1 MSTNQKAERRRPSRG
16 TRRLGYGISIGVQ
29 VALLIVVNNLGEW
42 DILPFI
48 TEEFNEL
55 VPYVNVSLVASIVV
69 NAVYFAFD
77 PRWFKSLG
85 QAILNVISLVVI
97 VQTYRIFPFDFSDS
111 GFNWTA
117 GTRICLLALM
127 VLIGIGIIGE
137 FVKMFQA
144 VATSGS
150 THRHPPPTAV

>member
-16 TRRLGYGISIGVQ
+16 TRRLGYGISVGVQ
-29 VALLIVVNNLGEW
+29 IALLIVVNNLVEW

-48 TEEFNEL
+48 TEEFNDL
-55 VPYVNVSLVASIVV
+55 VPYINVSLVASIVV

-85 QAILNVISLVVI
+85 QAILNTISLVVI
-97 VQTYRIFPFDFSDS
+97 VQTYRIFPFDFSGS
-111 GFNWTA
+111 SFNWTA
-117 GTRICLLALM
+117 VTRVCLVVLM

-144 VATSGS
+144 GARSGS

>member
-1 MSTNQKAERRRPSRG
+1 MSANQKAERRRPSRG

-29 VALLIVVNNLGEW
+29 VALLIVVNNLVEW

-48 TEEFNEL
+48 TEEFNDL
-55 VPYVNVSLVASIVV
+55 VPYINVSLVASIVV

-97 VQTYRIFPFDFSDS
+97 VQTYRIFPFDFSGS
-111 GFNWTA
+111 SFNWTA
-117 GTRICLLALM
+117 VTRICLLALM
-127 VLIGIGIIGE
+127 VLIGIGVIGE
-137 FVKMFQA
+137 VVKMFQA
-144 VATSGS
+144 VATSGT
-150 THRHPPPTAV
+150 THRQPPPTAV

>member
-29 VALLIVVNNLGEW
+29 VALLIVVNNLVEW

-48 TEEFNEL
+48 TEEFNDL
-55 VPYVNVSLVASIVV
+55 VPYINVSLVASIAV
-69 NAVYFAFD
+69 NAVYFGFD

-85 QAILNVISLVVI
+85 QAILNTISLVVI

-111 GFNWTA
+111 SFNWTTI
-117 GTRICLLALM
+117 TRVCLVGLM
-127 VLIGIGIIGE
+127 VLVGIGIIGE
-137 FVKMFQA
+137 VVKMFQA
-144 VATSGS
+144 LAASG
-150 THRHPPPTAV
+150 TTQRQPPPAAV

>member
-29 VALLIVVNNLGEW
+29 VALLIVVNNLVEW

-48 TEEFNEL
+48 TEEFNDL
-55 VPYVNVSLVASIVV
+55 VPYINVSLVASIAV

-85 QAILNVISLVVI
+85 QAILNTISLVVI
-97 VQTYRIFPFDFSDS
+97 VQTYRIFPFDFSGS
-111 GFNWTA
+111 SFNWTTI
-117 GTRICLLALM
+117 TRVCLVALM
-127 VLIGIGIIGE
+127 VLVGIGIIGE
-137 FVKMFQA
+137 VVKMFQA
-144 VATSGS
+144 LAASG
-150 THRHPPPTAV
+150 TPHRQPPPAAV

>member
-1 MSTNQKAERRRPSRG
+1 MSTNQKAERRRPSQG

-29 VALLIVVNNLGEW
+29 AALLIVVNNLVEW
-42 DILPFI
+42 DIVPFI
-48 TEEFNEL
+48 TEEFNDV

-97 VQTYRIFPFDFSDS
+97 VQTYRIFPFDFSGS
-111 GFNWTA
+111 SFNWTA
-117 GTRICLLALM
+117 VTRVCLVALM
-127 VLIGIGIIGE
+127 VLVGIGIIGE
-137 FVKMFQA
+137 VVKMFQA
-144 VATSGS
+144 LAASET
-150 THRHPPPTAV
+150 THRQPPPAAV